1 MAESFEREIHEMQAF
16 TEDVVA
22 AGDGAQEDQSQSLAG
37 FSLPPYDG
45 GKAAWSLLL
54 AAFVF
59 EALLWGYSY
68 IPLFHRFDDLL
79 ITPIGFPLSFGVFQ
93 DFYAQL
99 PQWNERY
106 VSVIGA
112 FASGISYLAAPI
124 AIPFTNRFCKYRRHM
139 ILFGCKSAL
148 ALRVRGKL
156 RKQDIR
162 QNFSPRPRG
171 LAKVS
176 ASTRRQPGFAPRQN
190 EYRF

>member
-1 MAESFEREIHEMQAF
+1 MVESFEREIHEMQVF

-93 DFYAQL
+93 DYYSQV
-99 PQWNERY
+99 PQFENECY
-106 VSVIGA
+106 VSVIGTS
-112 FASGISYLAAPI
+112 ASGISYLAAPI

-139 ILFGCKSAL
+139 ILLGCKSTLPLRHLMAL
-148 ALRVRGKL
+148 
-156 RKQDIR
+156 QMT
-162 QNFSPRPRG
+162 S
-171 LAKVS
+171 
-176 ASTRRQPGFAPRQN
+176 
-190 EYRF
+190 Y